1 MEYNFIVVCL
11 EGELYKYA
19 YNQLNELS
27 NAFFDIDFPHNKVL
41 AFLQKVH
48 CSTKLNSVINL
59 PFKGIWIKKRIK
71 IYKKQIQKFKK
82 PEAKLC
88 FVLFADCLHLE
99 RMNFLT
105 YLKEAFPNCKI
116 VYYFQDLVKKDIN
129 KQKLLEKPNPYIDLI
144 YSFDLGDAQKYN
156 LEYYDIPYSNLCSL
170 FPKVE
175 IKYDVI
181 FVGLAKDRLDTIIQ
195 VYDILEKQSIVCAF
209 YIVDAD
215 SENKIYRS
223 GIHYVEPLKYVE
235 YINIVNSS
243 RCILEI
249 MQKGGTGNTI
259 RVCEARAF
267 EKKLLSNNK
276 YLINNK
282 LYDDK
287 NMKVFD
293 SLDDLLEIK
302 SFIYNSDRQYAD
314 NEKMYPKAFLEE
326 IESRLI
332 VDENNI

>member
-1 MEYNFIVVCL
+1 
-11 EGELYKYA
+11 
-19 YNQLNELS
+19 
-27 NAFFDIDFPHNKVL
+27 
-41 AFLQKVH
+41 
-48 CSTKLNSVINL
+48 
-59 PFKGIWIKKRIK
+59 
-71 IYKKQIQKFKK
+71 
-82 PEAKLC
+82 
-88 FVLFADCLHLE
+88 
-99 RMNFLT
+99 
-105 YLKEAFPNCKI
+105 
-116 VYYFQDLVKKDIN
+116 
-129 KQKLLEKPNPYIDLI
+129 
-144 YSFDLGDAQKYN
+144 
-156 LEYYDIPYSNLCSL
+156 
-170 FPKVE
+170 
-175 IKYDVI
+175 
-181 FVGLAKDRLDTIIQ
+181 
-195 VYDILEKQSIVCAF
+195 
-209 YIVDAD
+209 
-215 SENKIYRS
+215 
-223 GIHYVEPLKYVE
+223 
-235 YINIVNSS
+235 
-243 RCILEI
+243 